1 MSQATPQD
9 QMKDFMNQFNQ
20 FTTEPQQMF
29 EPWNKLNQAFLKNA
43 ERMTEFSL
51 STMRSY
57 SEMGLANMRQ
67 VAGIDSPESAQ
78 DFSSKQAEMLNEIS
92 QKMLADAQRMTELGN
107 CMHEEVM
114 QVMGEVHGQTNEQMQ
129 ANMQKTADQATKA
142 AQEYTENMNKMAE
155 KATEQ
160 VSKVTEQATK
170 ATQQATKTAAS
181 AVKTNTTA
189 ANTAKTVT
197 PTPSSASKSTAK

>member
-107 CMHEEVM
+107 SMHEEVM